1 MGDLSREPDHH
12 YATGVSIDDIAGAW
26 LDTFKLVSDPT
37 RLRLLLSMHYRGPGE
52 ATTSDL
58 AKMAEVKLA
67 TASAALKTMEAQGVV
82 KASKEGREVRY
93 SLISHEVHHLLHY
106 IGGTHQRDAMPI
118 HNLDGET
125 KQQSHVTQ

>member
-1 MGDLSREPDHH
+1 MVDLSREPDHH
-12 YATGVSIDDIAGAW
+12 YATSVSIDDIAEAW

-106 IGGTHQRDAMPI
+106 IGG
-118 HNLDGET
+118 
-125 KQQSHVTQ
+125 SHAHE